1 MIFPRPRPAPPRALR
16 RIAPARLLIA
26 ESGFVESF
34 VANRSVLIKAAI
46 MGVR

>member
-16 RIAPARLLIA
+16 RIAPARLFIA
-26 ESGFVESF
+26 ESGFVERI
-34 VANRSVLIKAAI
+34 VAKSKVFIKAAV